1 MGNRTFQDIIEA
13 AGLPTLNHSAGFG
26 EECLAFTYE
35 GIRIGKYIAKIVAEI
50 RENADQ
56 EAVVEAFRVMR
67 ENNCPCLWALVNP
80 DERHSKRQFR
90 LAGTGHPII
99 QDEGALRFVGTIQL
113 HGGSLVF
120 HLFELL
126 T

>member
-1 MGNRTFQDIIEA
+1 MRGDMGKRTFQDIIEA

-67 ENNCPCLWALVNP
+67 ENNL
-80 DERHSKRQFR
+80 
-90 LAGTGHPII
+90 GHAMVVYFPGIAY
-99 QDEGALRFVGTIQL
+99 QDRR
-113 HGGSLVF
+113 SLYNI
-120 HLFELL
+120 LK
-126 T
+126 